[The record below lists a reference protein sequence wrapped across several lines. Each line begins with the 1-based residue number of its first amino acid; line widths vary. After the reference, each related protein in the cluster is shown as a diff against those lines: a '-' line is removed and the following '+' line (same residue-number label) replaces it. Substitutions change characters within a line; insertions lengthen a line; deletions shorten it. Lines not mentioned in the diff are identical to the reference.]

1 MPKGSSKFYENSEN
15 HHEIICRDYKLMI
28 TAIGRYKTFKFQK
41 IIQYLNNHK
50 TPLIHEALDHQRL
63 LNLWRFM
70 TLNGLLNFWNF
81 MLF

>member
-1 MPKGSSKFYENSEN
+1 
-15 HHEIICRDYKLMI
+15 MI

-50 TPLIHEALDHQRL
+50 TPLLHEALDHQRL

-70 TLNGLLNFWNF
+70 NHQILESLIAETC
-81 MLF
+81 